1 MNRKQAIKTRTIPF
15 VFSDETRDSYGT
27 VLRVEGWDLTQF
39 NRMGT
44 ALYNHSSYGNDPDN
58 VIGTARAWVEGKKL
72 LGEITFEAAELNPKA
87 EKVFQKLL
95 AGTLKGCSV
104 GFRTLERGSWGEGE
118 ESYGGKRPTF
128 YYGRRALTE
137 ISVTPTPAN
146 PNAHVRSALPQEAEA
161 EPTGQTEYLIGEIRA
176 FDPDEEPEVTATEQT
191 PAADDECRQTHAA
204 ADEAEALETQAR
216 AMILMYN
223 SSKTKQS

>member
-27 VLRVEGWDLTQF
+27 VLPVDGWDLTQF

-95 AGTLKGCSV
+95 SGTLKGCSV
-104 GFRTLERGSWGEGE
+104 GFRSLECGSWGEGE

-128 YYGRRALTE
+128 YYGRRALVE

-176 FDPDEEPEVTATEQT
+176 FDPDEEPEATATEPT
-191 PAADDECRQTHAA
+191 PAEEP
-204 ADEAEALETQAR
+204 ADEERQSAEAVAAETEAK
-216 AMILMYN
+216 AMITIYN
-223 SSKTKQS
+223 SLNNEPL